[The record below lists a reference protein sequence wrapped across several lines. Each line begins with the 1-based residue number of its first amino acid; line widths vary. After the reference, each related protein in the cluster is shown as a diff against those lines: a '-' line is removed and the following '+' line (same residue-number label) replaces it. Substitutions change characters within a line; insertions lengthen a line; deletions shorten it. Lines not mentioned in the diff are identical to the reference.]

1 MNLVELHLS
10 CRSHMSYASYFSRDR
25 DMAMT
30 YHPAHLVCIFGGA
43 VAGSEAA
50 YQFASQ
56 GIYSVVFDK
65 EVLPWGKIELGLPK
79 WHARQRDREEA
90 EIDEKLSH
98 PYVRYVPSTKLGR
111 DIHLT
116 ETLEWGV
123 SAVLL
128 AVGAWRDR
136 PLSVPRIDEFIG
148 RGFSYQNPFV
158 ARFNQ
163 YHSPHYE
170 GPELEIH
177 DDAIVVGGGLASL
190 DVVKI
195 LMLESTERA
204 LRKRGH
210 SVDIF
215 TLEKKGIP
223 KTLEALGVRWEDL
236 GIKGCTLYYRRRAQ
250 DMPLVPIDED
260 ASPQRLRQA
269 EKVRE
274 KLLRTQME
282 KYLFRFEPCSL
293 PVSGIV
299 ENDRLVGLVFRRTQ
313 IRDGR
318 VTEIPGSEYEVRAPL
333 VISSIGSIPEPVSGV
348 AMHRELF
355 GLKDVETGQL
365 HGFDNVFALGNA
377 VTGKGNIR
385 ASRIHGR
392 EVAASIMKDFLNWR
406 AEDFERLK
414 TAIEASGNESLA
426 RLESEKRLLP
436 AETIRN
442 ILDRVETRQKIVGYH
457 GDYRR
462 WVEEHRPVR
471 LESL

>member
-1 MNLVELHLS
+1 
-10 CRSHMSYASYFSRDR
+10 MSYASYSSWDR
-25 DMAMT
+25 KAGMRH
-30 YHPAHLVCIFGGA
+30 HPAHLVCIFGGA

-50 YQFASQ
+50 YRFASR
-56 GIYSVVFDK
+56 GVYSVVFDMG
-65 EVLPWGKIELGLPK
+65 VLPWGKIELGLPK
-79 WHARQRDREEA
+79 WHARQRDQEEA
-90 EIDEKLSH
+90 AIDEKLSH

-116 ETLEWGV
+116 DTLEWGV

-148 RGFSYQNPFV
+148 KGFYYQNPFV
-158 ARFNQ
+158 AWFNQ
-163 YHSPHYE
+163 YHSPHYD

-177 DDAIVVGGGLASL
+177 DEAVVVGGGLASL

-204 LRKRGH
+204 LRRRGY

-250 DMPLVPIDED
+250 DMPLVPLDED
-260 ASPQRLRQA
+260 ASPHKLRQA
-269 EKVRE
+269 EKVRR
-274 KLLRTQME
+274 KLLQTQME
-282 KYLFRFEPCSL
+282 KYLFKFQPCSL
-293 PVSGIV
+293 PVAGIV
-299 ENDRLVGLVFRRTQ
+299 EKDRLAGLVFRRTQ
-313 IRDGR
+313 VRDGR
-318 VTEIPGSEYEVRAPL
+318 VTEIAGSEYEVRSRL
-333 VISSIGSIPEPVSGV
+333 VISSIGSVPEPVSGV
-348 AMHRELF
+348 SMDRELF
-355 GLKDVETGQL
+355 GLKDMGTGQL
-365 HGFDNVFALGNA
+365 HGFHNVFALGNA

-392 EVAASIMKDFLNWR
+392 EVATWIMDDFLNWR
-406 AEDFERLK
+406 ESDFERLRSS
-414 TAIEASGNESLA
+414 IEAPDKGALA
-426 RLESEKRLLP
+426 RLKEEKCLLP
-436 AETIRN
+436 IERIKN
-442 ILDRVETRQKIVGYH
+442 VLELVEERQRAVGYH
-457 GDYRR
+457 GDYHR
-462 WVEEHRPVR
+462 WVEEHRPIR